1 MNELEK
7 KLSIEAVE
15 QYYDTGVQIQMMIP
29 NLMVGW
35 VDGEKNQSK
44 ESRLWNINNGTLYRI
59 KPTTFEGC
67 SMSWNEKPIPVF
79 TPEELAAIRFDS
91 LRALEMFYN
100 EKSGGD
106 KIRQSIINKI
116 NNK

>member
-29 NLMVGW
+29 SLMVDW
-35 VDGEKNQSK
+35 IDGEKNQSK

-59 KPTTFEGC
+59 KPSTIEGC
-67 SMSWNEKPIPVF
+67 SMSWNKKPIPVF
-79 TPEELAAIRFDS
+79 TPEELAVIKSDS
-91 LRALEMFYN
+91 NIVLGIAAVSINGKKL
-100 EKSGGD
+100 
-106 KIRQSIINKI
+106 RQSIINKI
-116 NNK
+116 NKK